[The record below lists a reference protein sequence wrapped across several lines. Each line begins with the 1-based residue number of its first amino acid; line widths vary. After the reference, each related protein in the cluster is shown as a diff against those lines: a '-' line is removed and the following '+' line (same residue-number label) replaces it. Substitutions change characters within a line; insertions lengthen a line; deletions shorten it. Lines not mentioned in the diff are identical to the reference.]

1 MALSPGTRL
10 GHYDVTSLLG
20 EGGMG
25 QVWQATDTQLNRQVA
40 LKILPDAFAAD
51 PDRLARFTREAQILA
66 SLNHPNIAQIHGIE
80 EAEGTRALVLE
91 LVEGPTLADRIAKGP
106 IPLDEALPIA
116 KQIAEALEAA
126 HEAGVI
132 HRDLKPANI
141 KVREDGTVKVLDFGL
156 AKALDPSPESDPSQS
171 PTLTAAAT
179 DMGVIM
185 GTAAYMSPEQAR
197 GAAVDRSS
205 DVWSFGV
212 VLYEMLVGKSL
223 FGAASVSDTVAAVLK
238 EEPDWDALP
247 RETPRAVRR
256 LLRRCLEPDKARRL
270 RYVGVA
276 RLEID
281 EPQEKTTVLAHAQRT
296 RRPSVFTLVAVLF
309 SAGVAATLALT
320 LGAPRSEP
328 PSVTR
333 FSVSAA
339 SGEAL
344 AMSSPLALS
353 RDGRRLIYSVGLRD
367 RMAGSDL
374 YLHSFDSFSPRL
386 LEGAENATMPFF
398 SPGEDSVGFL
408 AQPGGLRR
416 LQLSGGAATPLAD
429 ALEPHGSSWG
439 EDGVIVFA
447 ANWAEPL
454 RVRRLDDDAVTRTL
468 TTLDTHAGEFGHL
481 WPQILPGGQAVLFT
495 IWTGAVSWDDTRL
508 AVADLET
515 GQHRVIYEG
524 GSYGRYAASAHLVF
538 WRAGG
543 LMAAPF
549 DVDTL
554 AVGEPVNV
562 IEGVRLNIENGAA
575 SFALSDAGNLAY
587 VPGGPDAFAE
597 TFVIDRSGQ
606 ELLRLDGTLPV
617 GDPAFSPDG
626 GKVAVTLL
634 TGGKWDVGVY
644 DLERGELDRITFLGE
659 NMRPTWTPDG
669 ARLTYASNAEAE
681 GSYTYY
687 SINGDGSG
695 RPERL
700 FPSGQGVD
708 FQRPA
713 WSPDGAHL
721 VYTASSEETGWDLWI
736 VSPGQEPDPRPLL
749 DTPAD
754 DTWCAFSP
762 DGQFIVYES
771 AQPGATD
778 ADIVVRPF
786 PEVDDRQWRVAAGR
800 RPVWSGDGREI
811 LYVTDDG
818 ISRVTVDAD
827 AESTTLSLSRP
838 SPLVDMPGV
847 SSFDLSPNGESLA
860 IHRLPVESAAR
871 EIRIVMNWFEELKER
886 VPVP

>member
-1 MALSPGTRL
+1 M
-10 GHYDVTSLLG
+10 
-20 EGGMG
+20 
-25 QVWQATDTQLNRQVA
+25 
-40 LKILPDAFAAD
+40 
-51 PDRLARFTREAQILA
+51 
-66 SLNHPNIAQIHGIE
+66 
-80 EAEGTRALVLE
+80 
-91 LVEGPTLADRIAKGP
+91 
-106 IPLDEALPIA
+106 
-116 KQIAEALEAA
+116 
-126 HEAGVI
+126 
-132 HRDLKPANI
+132 
-141 KVREDGTVKVLDFGL
+141 
-156 AKALDPSPESDPSQS
+156 
-171 PTLTAAAT
+171 
-179 DMGVIM
+179 
-185 GTAAYMSPEQAR
+185 
-197 GAAVDRSS
+197 
-205 DVWSFGV
+205 
-212 VLYEMLVGKSL
+212 
-223 FGAASVSDTVAAVLK
+223 
-238 EEPDWDALP
+238 
-247 RETPRAVRR
+247 
-256 LLRRCLEPDKARRL
+256 
-270 RYVGVA
+270 
-276 RLEID
+276 
-281 EPQEKTTVLAHAQRT
+281 
-296 RRPSVFTLVAVLF
+296 
-309 SAGVAATLALT
+309 
-320 LGAPRSEP
+320 
-328 PSVTR
+328 
-333 FSVSAA
+333 
-339 SGEAL
+339 
-344 AMSSPLALS
+344 
-353 RDGRRLIYSVGLRD
+353 
-367 RMAGSDL
+367 
-374 YLHSFDSFSPRL
+374 
-386 LEGAENATMPFF
+386 
-398 SPGEDSVGFL
+398 
-408 AQPGGLRR
+408 
-416 LQLSGGAATPLAD
+416 
-429 ALEPHGSSWG
+429 
-439 EDGVIVFA
+439 
-447 ANWAEPL
+447 
-454 RVRRLDDDAVTRTL
+454 
-468 TTLDTHAGEFGHL
+468 

-495 IWTGAVSWDDTRL
+495 IWTGAISWDDTRL

-524 GSYGRYAASAHLVF
+524 GSYGRYAASGHLVF

-554 AVGEPVNV
+554 AVGEPINV

-575 SFALSDAGNLAY
+575 NFALSDAGTLAY

-617 GDPAFSPDG
+617 GDPAFSSDG

-681 GSYTYY
+681 GSYSYY

-700 FPSGQGVD
+700 FPSGQSVD

-754 DTWCAFSP
+754 DTWYAFSP

-800 RPVWSGDGREI
+800 RPVWCGDGREI

-827 AESTTLSLSRP
+827 AESTPLSLSRP